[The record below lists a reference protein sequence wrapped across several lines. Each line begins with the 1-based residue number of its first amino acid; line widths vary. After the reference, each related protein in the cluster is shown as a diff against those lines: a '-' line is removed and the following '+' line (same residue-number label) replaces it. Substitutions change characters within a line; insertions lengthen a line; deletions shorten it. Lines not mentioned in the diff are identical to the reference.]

1 MDIST
6 ACTGICLLNDDGT
19 FHSVHHVE
27 LKKEK
32 SFYKKVDMVVKC
44 LRDLDLEANK
54 TKFYVEEPLMMFKF
68 KASMAKTISLLQRFN
83 AAVCFSIYKTYQNA
97 EPKLI
102 NVLRARNVLGIHI
115 PRGVKKKLAKQYIF
129 EHIRALKVIPDSH
142 WVYKRTGKV
151 KDWVYDECDATVIAF
166 CAFKTIS
173 ETVDIRGKI

>member
-32 SFYKKVDMVVKC
+32 SFYKKVDMVMEC
-44 LRDLDLEANK
+44 LRDLDLETNK

-115 PRGVKKKLAKQYIF
+115 PKGVKKKFAKQYIF
-129 EHIRALKVIPDSH
+129 EHIRALGVIPDSH
-142 WVYKRTGKV
+142 WVYKKTGKP
-151 KDWVYDECDATVIAF
+151 KDWVYDEIDAYVIAR
-166 CAFKTIS
+166 AAYLLKD
-173 ETVDIRGKI
+173 EKDN